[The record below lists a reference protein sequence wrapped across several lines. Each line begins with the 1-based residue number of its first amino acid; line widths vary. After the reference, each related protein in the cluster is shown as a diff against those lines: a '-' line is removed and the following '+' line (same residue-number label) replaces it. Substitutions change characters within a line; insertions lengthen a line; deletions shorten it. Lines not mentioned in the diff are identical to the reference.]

1 MWLGQCRRKRV
12 EEGSGTPTKSRPSSP
27 LGCSDGVDSSH
38 ARMFALYSIVRACR
52 TITHVPKQYL
62 QRHAEQWIGARL
74 RGQFMM
80 SSWLFASSRA
90 LSHHSPFVAIPATS
104 TRAREQGG
112 VMRGAVWGCLCERKK
127 KRQERAVRNA
137 RALSALAQ
145 HASTVGHDTAHC
157 NMASFQSCTATR
169 AQRTCMCWL
178 SSTTGPTLLQREH
191 CNRHGHRLCTQPW
204 PHRRTTP
211 QARTSAPSSSVRPLK
226 R

>member
-1 MWLGQCRRKRV
+1 M
-12 EEGSGTPTKSRPSSP
+12 SR
-27 LGCSDGVDSSH
+27 
-38 ARMFALYSIVRACR
+38 
-52 TITHVPKQYL
+52 
-62 QRHAEQWIGARL
+62 
-74 RGQFMM
+74 RGQARQRSPGQVLRSGVQIALIQATQECSHSTASYARVAQSLTCQSSTYNDMQSSGLERGCVGNSWM